1 MNLFSQSQDPGAS
14 QTLEGELESQ
24 CCPAVTVDDVI
35 RLSNVRSLYVWG
47 EPEVRRWVARWRNQ
61 NTWRW
66 FCYQLQ
72 NEVQTCTTDSLSSC
86 VADYEKTSE

>member
-14 QTLEGELESQ
+14 QTLEAELESQ
-24 CCPAVTVDDVI
+24 
-35 RLSNVRSLYVWG
+35 
-47 EPEVRRWVARWRNQ
+47 RWRSMTSSAGLTSVVCMFGVNLGCSGGWRGQNQ

-66 FCYQLQ
+66 FRDQFQ
-72 NEVQTCTTDSLSSC
+72 NKAQTRTTDSLSSC